1 MTDNQIQINQYS
13 QPAVVGR
20 VIGPVKKEG
29 TDSDF
34 SDIFNNAVGANAA
47 QQPTDMDDIF
57 SRAAEQYHVPVN
69 LLKAVAKAES
79 GFDADA
85 VSSCGAQGVM
95 QLMPS
100 TAASMGVQNPLDA
113 EQNIMAGAK
122 YLSQKIDQYDGNV
135 TLALAAYNAGSGNVA
150 KYGGVPPF
158 KETQTYISRVMNYAG
173 MPLDAPEISTAD
185 LPDSLAS
192 LNAMSSL
199 GSLGALTSLAGGS
212 SDTGLD
218 TLGTLLG
225 SLSSADPSGTSKTA
239 GYTYGDY
246 LSFLQLWAAQMQ
258 SGVGQPLASDLSGLT
273 DDEDDGGG
281 LAL

>member
-20 VIGPVKKEG
+20 VIGPVKKEE

-34 SDIFNNAVGANAA
+34 SDLFSSAVGANAA
-47 QQPTDMDDIF
+47 QQPTDMDEIF
-57 SRAAEQYHVPVN
+57 SRAAEQYHVPVS
-69 LLKAVAKAES
+69 LLKAVAKVES

-85 VSSCGAQGVM
+85 VSSSGAQGVM

-113 EQNIMAGAK
+113 EQNIMAGAR
-122 YLSQKIDQYDGNV
+122 YLSQKIGQYDGDV

-173 MPLDAPEISTAD
+173 MPLDAPEISTAT

-212 SDTGLD
+212 SDSGLN
-218 TLGTLLG
+218 TMGTLLG
-225 SLSSADPSGTSKTA
+225 SLPSAAPSGTPQTA

-258 SGVGQPLASDLSGLT
+258 SGIGQPLASDLSGLT
-273 DDEDDGGG
+273 DDEDDGSG
-281 LAL
+281 LTL